1 MKEQRMKRFFLL
13 LAAVLP
19 FFAASCSLYTPDPS
33 LSRASASE
41 IRDYY
46 DRAVFKT
53 GDFSFQ
59 TGNFLRSN
67 LFDED
72 LRSDPRKLILHLD
85 EVYRRTGDP
94 GLLTILADICCN
106 VGQQCSDEEQAIPF
120 FLSCAYYVYS
130 GLFGNKPDALNGNR
144 LPSKFDPVNCQM
156 LSRYNISL
164 AHVFRFIQKRK
175 MLGNDSYELQ
185 TVTDRR
191 IRFEKIQSELPF
203 PFPAYARFQPCAI
216 FTVKHVAL
224 LNQHFGIGIPL
235 IATIRRNQPYKSL
248 KLSGDFPMPA
258 TAVLH
263 FDIASSGDRNIAARF
278 QLFDPFITE
287 KIRIGREIV
296 PLSLDYTTPIAAFT
310 SAISEHDNIISY
322 MLNPILGE
330 ETGGIYMMEPYDPN
344 KIPVV
349 FIHGLMSAP
358 TTWINM
364 INVLRIYPFIRKNY
378 QFWFCKYSSGNPIM
392 VTAGEMMKHLNA
404 AEKELAHSSEAKRS
418 FSQMVIVG
426 HSMGG
431 LIARVMLQ
439 DDPYFFI
446 ETICGM
452 KWAELS
458 EKLSPEERRFFENG
472 IFRKPPYV
480 KRLVM
485 MAVPHRGSHMAKWSL
500 ARMCSRMVKLPMTL
514 INQTKTILKAV
525 ARVSSIWDEKEWT
538 EIATTGI
545 DELDPDHLFIRLVSA
560 SPFAGGIPIHSIIG
574 NMGVAGIPGGT
585 DGVVSYESSH
595 IDGAVSELIV
605 HSGHSVQQNP
615 AAIRELARILHI
627 HLKTAEKNGFVSAY
641 EDEKML
647 KSAPDRRGITVPS
660 SGEKCA
666 GAAK

>member
-1 MKEQRMKRFFLL
+1 MKRFFLL
-13 LAAVLP
+13 FAALLP

-33 LSRASASE
+33 LSRASTSE
-41 IRDYY
+41 IRGYY

-67 LFDED
+67 LYDEQ
-72 LRSDPRKLILHLD
+72 LKKNPGKLILTLD
-85 EVYRRTGDP
+85 EAYRKTGDP

-106 VGQQCSDEEQAIPF
+106 VGQSSSDEAESIPF

-130 GLFGNKPDALNGNR
+130 GLFGDVRDELNGKQ
-144 LPSKFDPVNCQM
+144 LPSKFNPINCQM
-156 LSRYNISL
+156 LSLYNISL
-164 AHVFRFIQKRK
+164 ARIFRFIQKRK

-185 TVTDRR
+185 TATGYR

-203 PFPAYARFQPCAI
+203 PFAAYAKFQPCAI
-216 FTVKHVAL
+216 FTVNHLSL

-235 IATIRRNQPYKSL
+235 IATIRRNQPYRSL

-263 FDIASSGDRNIAARF
+263 FDLSPSGEGTTARF

-287 KIRIGREIV
+287 KIRIGKEIV
-296 PLSLDYTTPIAAFT
+296 PLSLDYTTPVAAFT
-310 SAISEHDNIISY
+310 SAISEHDNIVSY

-330 ETGGIYMMEPYDPN
+330 ETGGIYMLEPYDPN

-358 TTWINM
+358 TTWISM
-364 INVLRIYPFIRKNY
+364 INVLRLYPFIRKNY

-392 VTAGEMMKHLNA
+392 VTAREMMERLNA
-404 AEKELAHSSEAKRS
+404 AQKEFAHSPEAERS
-418 FSQMVIVG
+418 FSQMVLVG

-446 ETICGM
+446 ETFCGM

-458 EKLSPEERRFFENG
+458 AKLSPEERGFMQNG
-472 IFRKPPYV
+472 IFRRPAYV

-485 MAVPHRGSHMAKWSL
+485 MAVPHRGSRMAKWSL
-500 ARMCSRMVKLPMTL
+500 ARMCSRMVKLPIT
-514 INQTKTILKAV
+514 IIDQTTTVLKAV
-525 ARVSSIWDEKEWT
+525 ARVTGVWKGKDWA

-545 DELDPDHLFIRLVSA
+545 DNLDPDHRFIRLVSV

-574 NMGVAGIPGGT
+574 NKDAAGIPGGT

-595 IDGAVSELIV
+595 IDGVESELIV

-615 AAIRELARILHI
+615 EAIRELARILHI
-627 HLKTAEKNGFVSAY
+627 HLKTAEKNGFVCAY
-641 EDEKML
+641 EDEKTL
-647 KSAPDRRGITVPS
+647 KSAPDRRGMTVPS
-660 SGEKCA
+660 SA
-666 GAAK
+666 GKSAGTAK